1 MNGRQIRTLLTI
13 MACLAVHT
21 TMTDAGK
28 HIVSTPMTAADAR
41 KEWVVRHSSGE
52 LQFITMSEGA
62 CSTCTLDVQ
71 LFPSDGSNCSYA
83 EDVLLQN
90 YDLVMQLMSVGF
102 TTLSCDAFDESGKIV
117 STERRDISTGYH
129 PAPAAPAVSPA
140 PRIEPRKHTPTA
152 SDPIALA

>member
-21 TMTDAGK
+21 TLTDAGK
-28 HIVSTPMTAADAR
+28 HIVFTPMTAADAR
-41 KEWVVRHSSGE
+41 KVWVVRHSSGE

-71 LFPSDGSNCSYA
+71 LFPSDGSNCTYA

-117 STERRDISTGYH
+117 STERRDISTGH
-129 PAPAAPAVSPA
+129 HSA
-140 PRIEPRKHTPTA
+140 PRASAPSEPTPRRTPRQNEHGVSA
-152 SDPIALA
+152 A